1 MTPGDPDYRRELFL
15 IDLIDA
21 CTFCTAHFPRVCSAH
36 RIMSYRLAIQRQDA
50 AGALS

>member
-1 MTPGDPDYRRELFL
+1 MISGDPDHRRELFL

-21 CTFCTAHFPRVCSAH
+21 CPYCSAQFPRVCSAH